1 MQNEILNQTIV
12 FFTLGL
18 ALLLFIWGKLRY
30 DLVALLSLLILVL
43 VGIVPAEKAFEGFAH
58 AAVIT
63 VAAVLIVS
71 KALENSGVV
80 DVLANWLSRVGK
92 SLQLQIIAL
101 TAVVMISSGFMNNIG
116 ALAILMPVAIQ
127 IARRSGHSP
136 SHFLMPL
143 AFASLLGGLVTMI
156 GTPPNIIIAMFR
168 AEETGAAFK
177 MFDFTP
183 VGAGVALLGTLFVSL
198 LGWRLLPK
206 RAGGI
211 SAAEAFQIEDYIT
224 EVRVQRGAKMVGKT
238 VGELGEI
245 AGDEVQVLG
254 LIRRNK
260 RLHIPKTTEEL
271 KTNDIIIVESDSQSL
286 KSFLNL
292 TELKLAGS
300 KKFRRDAAGS
310 KDVLIAE
317 VVVGADASII
327 EKTAS
332 GISLRT
338 SYGVNLLGIS
348 RRGQRLIK
356 RVDKIRFQ
364 EGDVLLLQGRAASL
378 QNSIAAMGCLPLV
391 ERELQIGQPKRVMF
405 AVGIFAIA
413 MIVAALG
420 IIPVQISFVMAAF
433 ILVVSGLVS
442 VRNIYTSVDWPI
454 IILLGAMIPVGAA
467 LETTGG
473 AALIANRI
481 LDIVGNLPG
490 WTTITLILVLTMFLS
505 DLINNAAA
513 AVLMAPISISIA
525 RELACSI
532 DPFLMAVAVGTSC
545 AFLTPI
551 GHQSNTLVMGPGGY
565 KFSDYWRMGVPL
577 EIIIVAVAVPL
588 ILWVWPL

>member
-127 IARRSGHSP
+127 IARKSGHSP

-206 RAGGI
+206 RAGGT

-271 KTNDIIIVESDSQSL
+271 KTNDIIIIESDSQSL

-317 VVVGADASII
+317 VVVGTDAPII

-338 SYGVNLLGIS
+338 RYGVNLLGIS

-364 EGDVLLLQGRAASL
+364 EGDVLLLSSFSAEFNCRHGLLAAGR
-378 QNSIAAMGCLPLV
+378 
-391 ERELQIGQPKRVMF
+391 
-405 AVGIFAIA
+405 
-413 MIVAALG
+413 
-420 IIPVQISFVMAAF
+420 
-433 ILVVSGLVS
+433 
-442 VRNIYTSVDWPI
+442 T
-454 IILLGAMIPVGAA
+454 
-467 LETTGG
+467 
-473 AALIANRI
+473 
-481 LDIVGNLPG
+481 
-490 WTTITLILVLTMFLS
+490 
-505 DLINNAAA
+505 
-513 AVLMAPISISIA
+513 
-525 RELACSI
+525 
-532 DPFLMAVAVGTSC
+532 
-545 AFLTPI
+545 
-551 GHQSNTLVMGPGGY
+551 
-565 KFSDYWRMGVPL
+565 
-577 EIIIVAVAVPL
+577 
-588 ILWVWPL
+588 